1 VSPALYKSVLPDE
14 LHLDVVSG
22 PDRGRS
28 LSLRKGQRY
37 VVGKSPN
44 CDLPVTDRQVSR
56 EHLSL
61 EVGGDAITIRDLGSR
76 NGSFFQGARFES
88 IVVRTGASVVIGETE
103 LAVST
108 GGAKE
113 DVAPSGLTHFGELI
127 GTSTPMRRAFALL
140 ERVAPTDSVVL
151 LQGET
156 GSGKELAAEAIH
168 RASGRS
174 KGPFVVC
181 DVGAYTP
188 SLIESELFGHV
199 KGAFTGADR
208 DREGAFRQA
217 DGGSI
222 FLDEIGELEL
232 GLQPRLLRALER
244 RQVKPVG
251 ASTYRSVNVRVIAA
265 TNRDLAAE
273 VRAGRFRA
281 DLYHRLAVMR
291 IELPPLRDRPEDV
304 PVLVQHFLERAAA
317 SGLGPA
323 PTVPPSTMAALA
335 AHDWPGN
342 VRELRN
348 VLERATLIAPGPSA
362 LTPHLLGLES
372 SGEGHREKARLDDA
386 ELTFKEA
393 KDRLIGAW
401 EREYLAAI
409 IERAGGNVSLAAR
422 RAGIARVY
430 LHELM
435 KKHGLGR

>member
-1 VSPALYKSVLPDE
+1 VLPEE
-14 LHLDVVSG
+14 LRLDVVSG
-22 PDRGRS
+22 PDRGHT
-28 LSLRKGQRY
+28 LALRKGQRY
-37 VVGKSPN
+37 VLGKAPT
-44 CDLPVTDRQVSR
+44 CDLPITDRLVSR

-61 EVGGDAITIRDLGSR
+61 DVGDDSITIRDLGSK

-88 IVVRTGASVVIGETE
+88 IVVTTGASVVIGGTE
-103 LAVST
+103 LAVSAK
-108 GGAKE
+108 GAKQ
-113 DVAPSGLTHFGELI
+113 DIAPSALTQFGDLI
-127 GTSTPMRRAFALL
+127 GASEAMRRAFALL
-140 ERVAPTDSVVL
+140 ERVAPTDSAVL

-181 DVGAYTP
+181 DVAAYAP

-217 DGGSI
+217 DGGTI

-291 IELPPLRDRPEDV
+291 IELPPLRDRPDDV
-304 PVLVQHFLERAAA
+304 PVLVQHFLERASVNCLGAA
-317 SGLGPA
+317 PA
-323 PTVPPSTMAALA
+323 VPPTTMAALA

-348 VLERATLIAPGPSA
+348 VLERAMLIAPGPAA

-372 SGEGHREKARLDDA
+372 SGEGHREKDRIGDDA

-401 EREYLAAI
+401 EREYLGAI
-409 IERAGGNVSLAAR
+409 LEKAGGNVSLAAR